1 MAKGDGS
8 ITEVRRGVWRVCVS
22 FGKDPITGKRLKV
35 QRNVKGTK
43 ADARKVR
50 DQIQREHEQGVII
63 ESEKL
68 TFSEFARQWNEFR
81 DGQNLATRTRER
93 ERGIVSVFCEYLGET
108 RLKDIA
114 PQTVE
119 SLYTAIRRDRGI
131 TSTTLCNYHQML
143 SQMLDKA
150 ERYGLIVRNP
160 CSRVDAP
167 RRESVN
173 RRSLSRAEAAQ
184 LLAKVSEA
192 ESDAYEA
199 DEAKERRQIAH
210 GNAEGRLY
218 VRDVTN
224 IARPL
229 AVRVALATGA
239 RLGET
244 LALTWGCVNLGK
256 GVITVSASI
265 NKLGEIKEPKTKAGY
280 RRIAIDA
287 QTVAALARW
296 REYQRGALA
305 RLSLEATGET
315 PVFTDSKGDYID
327 PCNFE
332 RWWRVFRDNAGFP
345 GLKFHELRHT
355 QASLLLA
362 NGVDVKTVQSRMGHS
377 NASVTLNF
385 YAHAM
390 PENDRAAADLLGSL
404 CASDKPRI
412 IKLTA

>member
-50 DQIQREHEQGVII
+50 DQIRREHDQGLAV
-63 ESEKL
+63 ESDKM
-68 TFSEFARQWNEFR
+68 TFTEYARQWSEYR
-81 DGQNLATRTRER
+81 EGMNLATRTLER
-93 ERGIVSVFCEYLGET
+93 ERGIIPVFCQYLGET
-108 RLKDIA
+108 KLKDIT
-114 PQTVE
+114 PQMVE
-119 SLYTAIRRDRGI
+119 SLYTAIRKDRGI
-131 TSTTLCNYHQML
+131 SNTTLCIYHQKL

-167 RRESVN
+167 RRDSVN
-173 RRSLSRAEAAQ
+173 RRSLNRTEAAR
-184 LLAKVSEA
+184 LLAKLAEA
-192 ESDAYEA
+192 EGEAYA
-199 DEAKERRQIAH
+199 VDEAKELRQIEH
-210 GNAEGRLY
+210 GNAEGRLF

-229 AVRVALATGA
+229 AARVALATGT

-256 GVITVSASI
+256 GVITISASI
-265 NKLGEIKEPKTKAGY
+265 NKLGEIKEPKTKAGF

-296 REYQRGALA
+296 EDYQRGALA
-305 RLSLEATGET
+305 RLGVDVADDT
-315 PVFTDSKGDYID
+315 PVFTDSKGGYIN
-327 PCNFE
+327 PCNFG
-332 RWWRVFRDNAGFP
+332 RWWRSFRDEAGFP

-362 NGVDVKTVQSRMGHS
+362 NGIDVKTVQSRLGHS
-377 NASVTLNF
+377 NASITLNF

-390 PENDRAAADLLGSL
+390 PENDRAAADLVGTL
-404 CASDKPRI
+404 CASEPRI
-412 IKLTA
+412 IRIRTA